1 MIQQAGKGVRNLFR
15 LFGRRDAVTPGGQF
29 NETRLP
35 RQEKGS

>member
-1 MIQQAGKGVRNLFR
+1 LKFDFTPLEQEKV
-15 LFGRRDAVTPGGQF
+15 GRRDAVTPDGQF